1 MLAEDV
7 QAGLEQPLPALR
19 AAVFGAD
26 AAIGANHG
34 RHDAILTEPYVNSVV
49 LMYGSINI
57 AAGAVRR
64 RTPGAPSPPEVAV
77 LRPCPAAGVLAAAAA
92 ALALSTAAVAAPLAD
107 APVARCL
114 TGNLADVT
122 DDPLIVLE
130 RNEQFAPTVGSSNI
144 NAQTSNGRMAAGV
157 SAGGTLTTLRWPS
170 TMSYQQLK
178 HYGPNARAPRAGAAA
193 NEGVV
198 LGLVLPGAGTRWLR
212 DFPQQAQRYV
222 DEDSDEIETTFADPA
237 LGLTVTVRQVIGADV
252 DAYLQRVSV
261 RRTPG
266 AITPTA
272 LMVFENLSLNI
283 SNVPLIPGTDGCA
296 HEFSRDAARFDGP
309 TGAIVHWRRGR
320 DLSTGR
326 PSNIAIAVGVGG
338 GVDDWQVAA
347 DAAEDPLGRLGG
359 WTADAYRDAANGDLN
374 RGRSYTG
381 QTTGALRAPLAFTG
395 DVATRDVALAGG
407 HTPASALAAL
417 TVALH
422 WGQPAV
428 AAGKRAALSEA
439 IARAP
444 MPATSDP
451 KELALAKRAV
461 VLLTTSQAP
470 SGAIPAGISVQ
481 PPYAE
486 DWPRDGMYF
495 DEALDLMGAHDQ
507 VQAHKRFY
515 LRTQRRP
522 GFAPIGSLG
531 VPIGSWP
538 MNMYD
543 TGVASGPIPYEID
556 ETGFGGW
563 GLWSHY
569 EHTGDRAYL
578 DEAWPGIKLAAEH
591 FVTCRDAV
599 TKLQCRATEDDN
611 LDIGNQQTIA
621 GAMPGWLALKAGAA
635 AAAVVG
641 DPDAK
646 ERFAARRDELAA
658 AIDEHLWEEDK
669 GWYAGWDIP
678 AIRKVVTY
686 VGWPDPPKPRSD
698 ARMQRHAEAT
708 WEAFAPSFRAPE
720 PGGRTAGFYDGL
732 ALIALADQWRGDPE
746 RMQRLKDGLHWIA
759 HTQATADT
767 GLLGEN
773 WIVRDGRVK
782 TITAI
787 PQLWQHALFYL
798 AAIEVHGPA

>member
-1 MLAEDV
+1 ML
-7 QAGLEQPLPALR
+7 
-19 AAVFGAD
+19 
-26 AAIGANHG
+26 
-34 RHDAILTEPYVNSVV
+34 
-49 LMYGSINI
+49 
-57 AAGAVRR
+57 
-64 RTPGAPSPPEVAV
+64 SP
-77 LRPCPAAGVLAAAAA
+77 RPAAGTLV
-92 ALALSTAAVAAPLAD
+92 AVATALVLSAPAVAGPLAD

-114 TGNLADVT
+114 TGNPADLT
-122 DDPLIVLE
+122 DDPLVVLE

-157 SAGGTLTTLRWPS
+157 AADGTLTTLRWPS

-178 HYGPNARAPRAGAAA
+178 HYGPDARAPRAGAAA
-193 NEGVV
+193 NEGIL

-212 DFPQQAQRYV
+212 DFPQQSQRYV
-222 DEDSDEIETTFADPA
+222 DTESDEIETTFVDPA
-237 LGLTVTVRQVIGADV
+237 RGLTVTVRQVIAEDV
-252 DAYLQRVSV
+252 DAYVQRVTV
-261 RRTPG
+261 HRAPG
-266 AITPTA
+266 GQTPTA
-272 LMVFENLSLNI
+272 LMLFENLSLNNA
-283 SNVPLIPGTDGCA
+283 NVPIIPGTDGCS
-296 HEFSRDAARFDGP
+296 HELSLDGARFDGP
-309 TGAIVHWRRGR
+309 SGAIVHWLQGD
-320 DLSTGR
+320 DLSTGQS
-326 PSNIAIAVGVGG
+326 SNIAIAVGVAG
-338 GVDDWQVAA
+338 GVNDWQVSA
-347 DAAEDPLGRLGG
+347 DAEEDLLGLVPG
-359 WTADAYRDAANGDLN
+359 WTLDAYRDAANGDLN
-374 RGRSYTG
+374 RGGSYSG
-381 QTTGALRAPLAFTG
+381 QTTGALRAPLSFDG
-395 DVATRDVALAGG
+395 DVATRDVAVAGARTQSG
-407 HTPASALAAL
+407 AL
-417 TVALH
+417 TVLSTALTR
-422 WGQPAV
+422 GQPSV
-428 AAGKRAALSEA
+428 ATGKKTALAPVIAA
-439 IARAP
+439 AP
-444 MPATSDP
+444 LPDTTDP
-451 KELALAKRAV
+451 KELALAKRAI
-461 VLLTTSQAP
+461 VLLNTSQAP
-470 SGAIPAGISVQ
+470 SGAIPAAISVQ

-495 DEALDLMGAHDQ
+495 DEALDVMGAHDK
-507 VQAHKRFY
+507 VTAHKRFY

-522 GFAPIGSLG
+522 GFAPIGNLG
-531 VPIGSWP
+531 VPMGSWP

-543 TGVASGPIPYEID
+543 TGVVSGPIPYEID

-591 FVTCRDAV
+591 FVTCKDAA
-599 TKLQCRATEDDN
+599 TNLQCRATEDDN

-641 DPDAK
+641 DSDAQA
-646 ERFAARRDELAA
+646 RFAARRDELAA
-658 AIDEHLWEEDK
+658 AIDAHLWEEDK

-686 VGWPDPPKPRSD
+686 VGWPEPLKARSD

-732 ALIALADQWRGDPE
+732 ALIALADQWRGDPAK
-746 RMQRLKDGLHWIA
+746 MQRLKDGLHWIA

-773 WIVRDGRVK
+773 WIVRDNQVK